1 MNFKAI
7 EKRVTD
13 ILASIPNLTLPIKVE
28 EIAKSLGLK
37 IVPQPLDETISGM
50 LIIKDGIGTI
60 AYNQTESNVRRRF
73 TIAHELGHF
82 ILHKNEGTLFL
93 DKNFSVLLRS
103 QMTPETVQKQRLEQ
117 EANAFA
123 AAILMPEELLKM
135 ELELKQFDFGNE
147 EAQKELAKKFNVSS
161 IAMYYRMRNLELI

>member
-1 MNFKAI
+1 MNFKVI
-7 EKRVTD
+7 EKKVNE
-13 ILASIPNLTLPIKVE
+13 ILASIPNLILPVRVE
-28 EIAKSLGLK
+28 EIAKNIGLK
-37 IVPQPLDETISGM
+37 IIPQPLDETISGM

-82 ILHKNEGTLFL
+82 VLHKNDGSLFL

-103 QMTPETVQKQRLEQ
+103 QMTPETIQKQRLEQ

-123 AAILMPEELLKM
+123 AALLMPEKLLRK
-135 ELELKQFDFGNE
+135 ELELKQFDFGSE